1 MLRGH
6 KVHRAPFSP
15 REKGAAMMIE
25 QILGWYGAISAMS
38 TVAFLIFGWAHGR
51 NVT

>member
-1 MLRGH
+1 
-6 KVHRAPFSP
+6 
-15 REKGAAMMIE
+15 MMIE

-51 NVT
+51 NVA